1 MSSDF
6 IHYLQCVLCDVRY
19 DPAEVTY
26 TCPTCGPLGVLGVHY
41 DYEKISQHISRATLA
56 EDHDPTFWRYRA
68 LLPISYSP
76 TDRPVLSI
84 GGTPLYAVNRL
95 RDYLGMKDLWLKDE
109 SRNPSASLKD
119 RASIIAVIRAVG
131 TYPSRQ
137 RRYEVTAVHTG
148 ETKGEGKTVACAST
162 GNAASSLAVQAASVG
177 LPCYIFVPHNAP
189 RAKIVQLLMCG
200 ATVFAVKGSYDDAFD
215 LCIEACNTFGWY
227 NRNTGYNPYLV
238 EGKKTVGLEIAE
250 QLDWQVPDSILV
262 PTGDGCIISG
272 VYRGFEDLYR
282 LGMIERIPRM
292 IAVQAEGSPAIVRAL
307 QGDGIVRPLQAQT
320 VADGISVS
328 LPRNGAMAVKVI
340 RESGG
345 FGFTVSDEEILA
357 AEKELARLTGVF
369 AEPSGAASYAG
380 LRRLLSEGRIERDER
395 VVLLVTGSGLK
406 SIDAV
411 VGSAGSVVPIEMG
424 TEGMQMVEKAVSSN
438 FQDQKGRVVNQWE
451 TSS

>member
-1 MSSDF
+1 MSADH
-6 IHYLQCVLCDVRY
+6 IRHLQCVLCGATY
-19 DPAEVTY
+19 DPGKIEY
-26 TCPTCGPLGVLGVHY
+26 TCPACGPLGVLEVHY
-41 DYEKISQHISRATLA
+41 DYDRIAQRISRVTLMN
-56 EDHDPTFWRYRA
+56 DHDSTFMRYRA
-68 LLPISYSP
+68 LLPVSYSHMEVP
-76 TDRPVLSI
+76 ALAI
-84 GGTPLYAVNRL
+84 GGTPLYPVKRL
-95 RDYLGMKDLWLKDE
+95 RSHLGMENLWLKDD

-119 RASIIAVIRAVG
+119 RASIIAVMRADG
-131 TYPSRQ
+131 RTL
-137 RRYEVTAVHTG
+137 
-148 ETKGEGKTVACAST
+148 ACAST

-177 LPCYIFVPHNAP
+177 LPCYIFVPYNAP

-200 ATVFAVKGSYDDAFD
+200 ATVFAVQGSYDDAFD

-250 QLDWQVPDSILV
+250 QLQWQVPDSVLV

-272 VYRGFEDLYR
+272 VYRGFEDFYR
-282 LGMIERIPRM
+282 LGMIDRIPRM

-307 QGDGIVRPLQAQT
+307 EGDGIVRPYPAQT

-345 FGFTVSDEEILA
+345 FGITVSDEEILV

-369 AEPSGAASYAG
+369 AEPSGAAGYAG
-380 LRRLLSEGRIERDER
+380 LVRLLSEGRIERDER
-395 VVLLVTGSGLK
+395 TVLLVTGSGLK

-411 VGSAGSVVPIEMG
+411 VGSAGSVVPIEKG
-424 TEGMQMVEKAVSSN
+424 VEGMQMVEKVV
-438 FQDQKGRVVNQWE
+438 KG
-451 TSS
+451 S

>member
-1 MSSDF
+1 MSADH
-6 IHYLQCVLCDVRY
+6 ILHLQCVICGTAY
-19 DPAEVTY
+19 DPAKIEY
-26 TCPTCGPLGVLGVHY
+26 TCPACGPLGVLEVQY
-41 DYEKISQHISRATLA
+41 DYDRIAQRISRVTLMNDRDSA
-56 EDHDPTFWRYRA
+56 FLRYRA
-68 LLPISYSP
+68 LLPLSYSHMEIP
-76 TDRPVLSI
+76 ALAI
-84 GGTPLYAVNRL
+84 GGTPLYPVKRL
-95 RDYLGMKDLWLKDE
+95 RSHLGMRDLWLKDD

-119 RASIIAVIRAVG
+119 RASIIAVMRANG
-131 TYPSRQ
+131 RTL
-137 RRYEVTAVHTG
+137 
-148 ETKGEGKTVACAST
+148 ACAST

-177 LPCYIFVPHNAP
+177 LPCYIFVPYNSP

-200 ATVFAVKGSYDDAFD
+200 ATVFAVQGSYDDAFD

-250 QLDWQVPDSILV
+250 QMQWQVPERVLV

-272 VYRGFEDLYR
+272 VYRGFEDFYR
-282 LGMIERIPRM
+282 LGMIDRIPRM

-307 QGDGIVRPLQAQT
+307 EGDGIVRPFPAQT

-345 FGFTVSDEEILA
+345 FGITVSDQEILA
-357 AEKELARLTGVF
+357 AEKELAKLTGVF

-380 LRRLLSEGRIERDER
+380 LVRLLRDGRIERDER
-395 VVLLVTGSGLK
+395 TVLLVTGSGLK

-411 VGSAGSVVPIEMG
+411 VGSAGSVVPIEKG
-424 TEGMQMVEKAVSSN
+424 AEGMQMVEK
-438 FQDQKGRVVNQWE
+438 VVKR
-451 TSS
+451 S

>member
-1 MSSDF
+1 MSADH
-6 IHYLQCVLCDVRY
+6 IRHLQCVLCGARY
-19 DPAEVTY
+19 DPSKIEY
-26 TCPTCGPLGVLGVHY
+26 TCPVCGPLGVLEVHY
-41 DYEKISQHISRATLA
+41 DYDRVAQRISRDTLMN
-56 EDHDPTFWRYRA
+56 DHDSTFLRYRA
-68 LLPISYSP
+68 LLPVSYSLIGIP
-76 TDRPVLSI
+76 ALAI
-84 GGTPLYAVNRL
+84 GGTPLYPVKRL
-95 RDYLGMKDLWLKDE
+95 RSHLGMGNLWLKDD

-119 RASIIAVIRAVG
+119 RASIIAVMLADGR
-131 TYPSRQ
+131 TL
-137 RRYEVTAVHTG
+137 
-148 ETKGEGKTVACAST
+148 ACAST

-177 LPCYIFVPHNAP
+177 LPCYIFVPYNSP

-200 ATVFAVKGSYDDAFD
+200 ATVFAVQGSYDDAFD

-250 QLDWQVPDSILV
+250 QLQWQVPDSVLV

-272 VYRGFEDLYR
+272 VYRGFEDFYR
-282 LGMIERIPRM
+282 LGMIDCIPRM

-307 QGDGIVRPLQAQT
+307 EGDGIVRPYPAQT

-345 FGFTVSDEEILA
+345 FGITVSDQEILA
-357 AEKELARLTGVF
+357 AEKELAKLTGVF

-380 LRRLLSEGRIERDER
+380 LVRLLRDGRIERDER
-395 VVLLVTGSGLK
+395 TVLLVTGSGLK

-411 VGSAGSVVPIEMG
+411 VGSAGSVVPIEKG
-424 TEGMQMVEKAVSSN
+424 AEGMQMVEK
-438 FQDQKGRVVNQWE
+438 VVKR
-451 TSS
+451 S